1 MTPSQNII
9 IEAPTTDEE
18 LDENEM
24 YLRYLD
30 TDTSEII
37 NNLKSKVNDLEL
49 QTISLQS
56 SSNVNKMKYEE
67 VELQLQREMEFQKD
81 RQEQTLNQAIIV
93 QLINEIISDVSTFSG
108 QKVLEQRIAEL
119 EHQVEVKE
127 AEVLWV

>member
-1 MTPSQNII
+1 MTPSKNFI
-9 IEAPTTDEE
+9 IEASTTDEE

-67 VELQLQREMEFQKD
+67 VELQLQREMDFQKE